1 MMKTS
6 FYNVNGV
13 IERLLVKK
21 SSYVDESLTNEMMIH
36 LSLLTFTVQRMISIY
51 VAYCLSFWD

>member
-51 VAYCLSFWD
+51 VAYCLSF

>member
-36 LSLLTFTVQRMISIY
+36 LTLLTFTVQRMISI
-51 VAYCLSFWD
+51 